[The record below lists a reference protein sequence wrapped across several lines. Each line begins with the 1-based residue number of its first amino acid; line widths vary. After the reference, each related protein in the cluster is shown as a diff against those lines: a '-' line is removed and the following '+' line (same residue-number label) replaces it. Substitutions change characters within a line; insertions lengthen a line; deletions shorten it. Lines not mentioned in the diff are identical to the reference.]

1 MTCTFSWGS
10 KPGMPTLRILALAV
24 VALPLFLSPAAA
36 EDVEATLTIKD
47 HKFDPVELV
56 VLAGQRIKLTV
67 KNLDSTPEEFESHE
81 LRREKVIPGGAEA
94 VIYIGPLKAGTYKY
108 FGEFHE
114 DTAQG
119 RIVAK

>member
-56 VLAGQRIKLTV
+56 VPAGQRIKLTV

>member
-1 MTCTFSWGS
+1 
-10 KPGMPTLRILALAV
+10 MPKLKILALAL
-24 VALPLFLSPAAA
+24 VALPLLLSPAAA
-36 EDVEATLTIKD
+36 EDAEATLSIKD

-56 VLAGQRIKLTV
+56 VPAGKRIKLTV

-94 VIYIGPLKAGTYKY
+94 VIYIGPLKPGTYKF

-114 DTAQG
+114 ATAQG

>member
-1 MTCTFSWGS
+1 
-10 KPGMPTLRILALAV
+10 MPTLRILALAV

-56 VLAGQRIKLTV
+56 VPAGQRIKLTV

>member
-1 MTCTFSWGS
+1 MMS
-10 KPGMPTLRILALAV
+10 KLKV
-24 VALPLFLSPAAA
+24 VAMAAIALPLLLSPAAA
-36 EDVEATLTIKD
+36 ADAEATLSIKD
-47 HKFDPVELV
+47 HKFDPAELV
-56 VLAGQRIKLTV
+56 VPAGQRIKLTV
-67 KNLDSTPEEFESHE
+67 KNLDPTPEDFESHE

-94 VIYIGPLKAGTYKY
+94 VIYIGPLKPGTYKF